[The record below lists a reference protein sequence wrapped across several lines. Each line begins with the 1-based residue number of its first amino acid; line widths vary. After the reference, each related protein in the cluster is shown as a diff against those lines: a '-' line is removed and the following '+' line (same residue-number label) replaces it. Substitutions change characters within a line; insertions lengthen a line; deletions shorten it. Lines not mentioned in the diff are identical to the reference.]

1 MNITSH
7 HLRSVGE
14 IMSDGVMLLYIMY
27 GGMMVTGALA
37 WQLRSSHTGLTVSL
51 INHGFTP
58 GLLMP

>member
-1 MNITSH
+1 
-7 HLRSVGE
+7 
-14 IMSDGVMLLYIMY
+14 LLYIMY

-58 GLLMP
+58 GLLMH